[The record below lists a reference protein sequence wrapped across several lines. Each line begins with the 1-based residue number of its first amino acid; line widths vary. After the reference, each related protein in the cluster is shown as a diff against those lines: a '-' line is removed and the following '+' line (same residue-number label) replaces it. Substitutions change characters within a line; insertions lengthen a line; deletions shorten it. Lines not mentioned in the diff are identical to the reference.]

1 MGDTGQQAV
10 STRMRAGLP
19 GLQPVHDSDM
29 HAAGTCCCCTGD
41 IPLASGPSNSS
52 LVCRA
57 ANIPV
62 GRNLALGNA
71 GQNPL

>member
-10 STRMRAGLP
+10 RTRMRARP
-19 GLQPVHDSDM
+19 ATSARRDM

-41 IPLASGPSNSS
+41 IPLASGPSDTS

-57 ANIPV
+57 SNIPA
-62 GRNLALGNA
+62 GRNLTLGNA
-71 GQNPL
+71 GQSPL